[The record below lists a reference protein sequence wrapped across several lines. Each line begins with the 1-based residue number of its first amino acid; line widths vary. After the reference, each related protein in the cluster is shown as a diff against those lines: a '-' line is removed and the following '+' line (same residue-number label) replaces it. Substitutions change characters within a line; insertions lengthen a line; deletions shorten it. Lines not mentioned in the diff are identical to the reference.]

1 MTRKPDNKYSTYRQI
16 GILTTIPFLLAVG
29 PILGYYIGD
38 FLDKRLNT
46 TPYLMILFIVL
57 GFVASGKGVYD
68 LIKKAGQVR

>member
-38 FLDKRLNT
+38 FLDKKLNT